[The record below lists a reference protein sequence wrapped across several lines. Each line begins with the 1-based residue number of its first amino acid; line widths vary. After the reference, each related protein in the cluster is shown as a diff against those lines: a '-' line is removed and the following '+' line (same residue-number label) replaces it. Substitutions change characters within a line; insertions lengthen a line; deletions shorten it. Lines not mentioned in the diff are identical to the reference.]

1 MNYIKL
7 IYLSV
12 FCGIITILAFFNI
25 VYSFYLNLYLNLN
38 TYIYTFFISIFLS
51 LIFYIAK
58 NNNEKKTTI
67 YEKILTILLGYFL
80 LPLIISIP
88 FYFSIYNLTFINSF
102 FEAIS
107 GFTSTGFTI
116 FNNINHIDQSLI
128 LWRSA
133 SQWVGGLYFLFSII
147 VLIDIFDHS
156 FKKSLTNFISF
167 NKAETLKQSLKIFLL
182 YSTMTLVIFII
193 LNIFDVR
200 LFNSLNLAMTI
211 ISSGGFL
218 PSNDLSN
225 ILIKNSQIIIT
236 SLLMLTSFFSIF
248 LTYNLFFTKN
258 HNLNFFN
265 EDIHLLIY
273 FLTLLLI
280 FFIFPNYDNN
290 FSQLFLSLTSSVSNI
305 GFSLNN
311 DLPNLSFIF
320 LIFVM
325 IGGSFFSTSSGI
337 RFLKV
342 YSLFKY
348 SINEI
353 LSYSRPKNIY
363 INKHLFSKEFF
374 KIDEIYKYFLSI
386 LIFILSLL
394 FLTFLLTLS
403 GIEFESSF
411 KLSILT
417 LMNTVNSSMYGLSD
431 FSFYDLHFLNKY
443 YLIFFMIMGRFELLT
458 LLIVCKKFLFK
469 NWIRTINIFN
479 IFICTLSS
487 AG

>member
-12 FCGIITILAFFNI
+12 FCGIISILALFNI
-25 VYSFYLNLYLNLN
+25 AYSYYLNLYLNLN
-38 TYIYTFFISIFLS
+38 TYVYTFLVSILLV
-51 LIFYIAK
+51 LIFYLSTNK
-58 NNNEKKTTI
+58 DDKKITI
-67 YEKILTILLGYFL
+67 YEKILTILIGYFF
-80 LPLIISIP
+80 LPILIAIP
-88 FYFSIYNLTFINSF
+88 FYFSIYNLTFVNSY

-147 VLIDIFDHS
+147 LLIDIFDNS

-182 YSTMTLVIFII
+182 YSLLTLGTFII
-193 LNIFDVR
+193 LNIFDIR
-200 LFNSLNLAMTI
+200 MFNSLNLAMTL

-218 PSNDLSN
+218 PSNNLSN
-225 ILIKNSQIIIT
+225 ILINNSQIIIT
-236 SLLMLTSFFSIF
+236 SLLMLISFFSIF
-248 LTYNLFFTKN
+248 LTYNLVFTKN

-273 FLTLLLI
+273 LLSILLVFFVFLN
-280 FFIFPNYDNN
+280 FDNN
-290 FSQLFLSLTSSVSNI
+290 FSILFLSLASSVSNI
-305 GFSLNN
+305 GFSLDNN
-311 DLPNLSFIF
+311 SANLSFIF
-320 LIFVM
+320 LILVM

-342 YSLFKY
+342 YSLFRY

-353 LSYSRPKNIY
+353 LSYSRPKNIFV
-363 INKHLFSKEFF
+363 NKHLFSKEFF
-374 KIDEIYKYFLSI
+374 QLNEIYKYFLTVI
-386 LIFILSLL
+386 IFFISLL
-394 FLTFLLTLS
+394 LLAFLLTLS
-403 GIEFESSF
+403 GVEFESSL

-417 LMNTVNSSMYGLSD
+417 LMNTVNSSMYGIAD
-431 FSFYDLHFLNKY
+431 FNFYELHFLTKY
-443 YLIFFMIMGRFELLT
+443 CLIFFMIIGRLELLT
-458 LLIVCKKFLFK
+458 LLIICKKFLFK
-469 NWIRTINIFN
+469 
-479 IFICTLSS
+479 S
-487 AG
+487 

>member
-7 IYLSV
+7 IYLSA
-12 FCGIITILAFFNI
+12 FCGIISILSFFNI
-25 VYSFYLNLYLNLN
+25 VYSYYLNLYLNLN
-38 TYIYTFFISIFLS
+38 TYVYTFLISIVLTV
-51 LIFYIAK
+51 IFYISK
-58 NNNEKKTTI
+58 NNDEKKVTI
-67 YEKILTILLGYFL
+67 YEKILTILFGYFL
-80 LPLIISIP
+80 LPIIIAIP
-88 FYFSIYNLTFINSF
+88 FYFSIYNLTFVNSY

-116 FNNINHIDQSLI
+116 FDNINHIDQSLI

-147 VLIDIFDHS
+147 LLIDIFDYS

-182 YSTMTLVIFII
+182 YTSITLGIFFI
-193 LNIFDVR
+193 LNIFEIR
-200 LFNSLNLAMTI
+200 MFNSLNLAMTI

-218 PSNDLSN
+218 PSNNLSN
-225 ILIKNSQIIIT
+225 ILIENSQILIT

-248 LTYNLFFTKN
+248 LTYNLIFTKN

-265 EDIHLLIY
+265 EDVHLLIY
-273 FLTLLLI
+273 FLTLLFI
-280 FFIFPNYDNN
+280 FFVFLNFDNN
-290 FSQLFLSLTSSVSNI
+290 FIKLFLSLTSSVSNI
-305 GFSLNN
+305 GFSLDSNSK
-311 DLPNLSFIF
+311 NLSFIF
-320 LIFVM
+320 LIIVM

-337 RFLKV
+337 RFLKI

-374 KIDEIYKYFLSI
+374 QLNEIYKYFLTVI
-386 LIFILSLL
+386 IFIISLL
-394 FLTFLLTLS
+394 FLTLLLTLS
-403 GIEFESSF
+403 GIEFENSF

-417 LMNTVNSSMYGLSD
+417 LMNTVNSSMYGLTD
-431 FSFYDLHFLNKY
+431 FSFYDLHFLTKY
-443 YLIFFMIMGRFELLT
+443 YLIFFMIIGRLELLT
-458 LLIVCKKFLFK
+458 LLIICKKFLFK
-469 NWIRTINIFN
+469 N
-479 IFICTLSS
+479 
-487 AG
+487 